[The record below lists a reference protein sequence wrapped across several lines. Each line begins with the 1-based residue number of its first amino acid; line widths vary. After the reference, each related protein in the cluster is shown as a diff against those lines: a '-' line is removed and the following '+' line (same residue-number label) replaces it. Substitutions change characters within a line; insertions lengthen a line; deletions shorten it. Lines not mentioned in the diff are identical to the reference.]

1 MKMTEIIALAKAG
14 YKKSDI
20 DALLAVDIDEI
31 SEDGTEANLTDEE
44 SADTTVERTD
54 GKAEQ
59 KKAEEHSEQK
69 EEPDYKALYEKACAD
84 LKLAQEANLTQNI
97 KKEDDSPS
105 INDILDS
112 FII

>member
-20 DALLAVDIDEI
+20 DALLAVDIDEA
-31 SEDGTEANLTDEE
+31 SDNSTEDNLPDEE
-44 SADTTVERTD
+44 SAENTVVRTD
-54 GKAEQ
+54 GNAEQ
-59 KKAEEHSEQK
+59 KKEEEHSERK

-97 KKEDDSPS
+97 KKEDNEPS

-112 FII
+112 FIL

>member
-14 YKKSDI
+14 YKKADI
-20 DALLAVDIDEI
+20 DALLAVDIDEA
-31 SEDGTEANLTDEE
+31 SEDSTEENLTDEE

-59 KKAEEHSEQK
+59 KKEEEHSERK

>member
-31 SEDGTEANLTDEE
+31 SEDSTEENLTDEE
-44 SADTTVERTD
+44 SADTTVDMAD

-59 KKAEEHSEQK
+59 KKEEEHSERK

>member
-20 DALLAVDIDEI
+20 DALLAVDIDEA
-31 SEDGTEANLTDEE
+31 SEDSTEENLTDEE

-59 KKAEEHSEQK
+59 KKEEEHSERK
-69 EEPDYKALYEKACAD
+69 EELDYKALYEKACAD